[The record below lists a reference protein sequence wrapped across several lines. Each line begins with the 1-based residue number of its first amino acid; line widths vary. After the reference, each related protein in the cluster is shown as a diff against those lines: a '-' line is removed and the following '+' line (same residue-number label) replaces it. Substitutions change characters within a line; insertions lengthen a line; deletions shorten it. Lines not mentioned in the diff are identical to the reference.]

1 MRDKCAL
8 QLLMGGG
15 GLVQCLLPIFG
26 SFWIFL
32 VLFVFFCSFFFFFF
46 WWYVQWNGAQPPA
59 PSLLQQP
66 VLPTLLLDLF
76 GSFRFLFCFCCSF
89 WFFFWWY
96 VHCAVKRCPASCSLP
111 LTAACAP
118 DTLIGSFW
126 FFSFFVLFLLFFLVL
141 FLVVCALC
149 SETVPSL
156 SLAAAAGCAPD
167 ALMELCTQLKLNYFT
182 SLHCTPTS
190 VFCNAMCCT
199 GLQLPPVCNA
209 GTLMWWSTRECGS
222 ECKWWAGPWSPP
234 TTPAPWSTV
243 VAASWS
249 SSWSHGSPSTGHWSQ
264 NWQSCIC
271 AECAC
276 REKQFAKKKLIPFH
290 FHNKRG
296 RLSTW
301 FSNHLNKVWSQKQRI
316 HARGHFSCQRK
327 DRIQGGNLFH
337 KTPLSPSCHK
347 CDFCFILC
355 SVIWLLCGAC
365 SELRR
370 VYPSGACNCH
380 SAWQVPE
387 KAPPVSASL
396 CVISTTLLYPH
407 HDSIPLRSYCRSR
420 SSYRG
425 IKLVRRLL

>member
-1 MRDKCAL
+1 MAPSAS
-8 QLLMGGG
+8 GGQARG
-15 GLVQCLLPIFG
+15 HLLPHRPRG
-26 SFWIFL
+26 RLWSQL
-32 VLFVFFCSFFFFFF
+32 R
-46 WWYVQWNGAQPPA
+46 GRPPGHTGH
-59 PSLLQQP
+59 P
-66 VLPTLLLDLF
+66 LLD
-76 GSFRFLFCFCCSF
+76 
-89 WFFFWWY
+89 
-96 VHCAVKRCPASCSLP
+96 
-111 LTAACAP
+111 
-118 DTLIGSFW
+118 IGHKI
-126 FFSFFVLFLLFFLVL
+126 
-141 FLVVCALC
+141 
-149 SETVPSL
+149 
-156 SLAAAAGCAPD
+156 D
-167 ALMELCTQLKLNYFT
+167 K
-182 SLHCTPTS
+182 
-190 VFCNAMCCT
+190 
-199 GLQLPPVCNA
+199 
-209 GTLMWWSTRECGS
+209 
-222 ECKWWAGPWSPP
+222 
-234 TTPAPWSTV
+234 
-243 VAASWS
+243 AASVLS
-249 SSWSHGSPSTGHWSQ
+249 VP
-264 NWQSCIC
+264 
-271 AECAC
+271 AE
-276 REKQFAKKKLIPFH
+276 RSNLQKKLISFH

-425 IKLVRRLL
+425 NKLVRRLL